1 MQGRSIQKSDGKKL
15 FLSRL
20 VRDLR
25 LLYLFS
31 DGRRWK
37 RECPGCGGV
46 LNCAGCFAEAAGS
59 VDRANGWEA
68 GLRDGLGY
76 IRGIL

>member
-1 MQGRSIQKSDGKKL
+1 MVAGKKL

-25 LLYLFS
+25 LPYLFP

-37 RECPGCGGV
+37 RECPGCVGV
-46 LNCAGCFAEAAGS
+46 LNYAGCFSEAAGS
-59 VDRANGWEA
+59 VDRVNGWEA
-68 GLRDGLGY
+68 GLRDG
-76 IRGIL
+76 